1 VAKNNLIMEI
11 LMKIRIFAFC
21 TVLLLAGTLYAA
33 DKVAYLN
40 MEKVFE
46 NYYKTVQENYQFE
59 LQKQNFEERHDIM
72 RDEYQSSVKEA
83 QRVESDSKNELL
95 SQAARDDSQRKLG
108 ILMER
113 LQVKRDELMQF
124 RQSGM
129 QDLQNARSVAEDELI
144 RSLTDLVK
152 RYAKEKD
159 YTHVYEVSGRSL
171 NRVPFLLVYPE
182 ELEITDAVINY
193 INLGHESELQEA
205 RTKVEALKKKAE
217 DQKPAPAE

>member
-1 VAKNNLIMEI
+1 
-11 LMKIRIFAFC
+11 MKIRFFAF
-21 TVLLLAGTLYAA
+21 VSAILMAGTMYAA

-59 LQKQNFEERHDIM
+59 LQKQNFEERHTIM
-72 RDEYQSSVKEA
+72 RDEYQSSVREA
-83 QRVESDSKNELL
+83 QRMEADSKNELL
-95 SQAARDDSQRKLG
+95 SQAAREDNQRKLG
-108 ILMER
+108 ILLER

-129 QDLQNARSVAEDELI
+129 QELQNARNAAEEELI

-152 RYAKEKD
+152 RYAKEKE

-171 NRVPFLLVYPE
+171 NRVPFLMVYPE
-182 ELEITDAVINY
+182 ELEITDAVISF

-205 RTKVEALKKKAE
+205 RGKVEALKKRVE
-217 DQKPAPAE
+217 ESKPQAIE